1 MISTTHLG
9 QLRVRQ
15 LMTAQDMTDRLNQRG
30 VKTSRVR
37 LVKIEHNR
45 AKPTPEEKKAI
56 ARILRVKVKEAF
68 PQ

>member
-1 MISTTHLG
+1 
-9 QLRVRQ
+9 
-15 LMTAQDMTDRLNQRG
+15 MTAQDMTDRLNQRG